1 MSKVITVV
9 GARPQFIKAAVVSR
23 ALKSQP
29 GIEEVIVHTG
39 QHFDANM
46 SSIFFEELGIPAPKY
61 NLGIGGGTHAQNT
74 GRSMEGL
81 EAIIEKER
89 ADVVL
94 VFGDTDSTLAGAL
107 AAAKLF
113 VPVAHVEAGLRSFN
127 RRMPEEINRIVTDH
141 LAAWLFAPSRV
152 AVENLAREGIV
163 GDMVRMVGDVMYD
176 SVLAFTEI
184 AESKSNPLRSHGL
197 TPQGY
202 ILATLHRKENT
213 DDAVRLREI
222 LSGLAQAPCEVVLP
236 LHPRTRKR
244 LLDLGMPAHRPLR
257 LIDPVGYLEMLVLEK
272 NARLIATDSGG
283 VQKEAF
289 FHRVPCVTFRD
300 ETEWVELVELGVN
313 VLVGANAET
322 IGAAIKK
329 QPSSLEFSPIYGD
342 GRAAAA
348 IAAALAE
355 C

>member
-23 ALKSQP
+23 ALKARP
-29 GIEEVIVHTG
+29 DIEEVIVHTG

-46 SSIFFEELGIPAPKY
+46 SSVFFEELGIPAPKY

-74 GRSMEGL
+74 GRSMEGV
-81 EAIIEKER
+81 EAIVEQER
-89 ADVVL
+89 ADLVL
-94 VFGDTDSTLAGAL
+94 VYGDTDSTLAGAL

-141 LAAWLFAPSRV
+141 LATLLFAPSRV
-152 AVENLAREGIV
+152 AVENLAREGII
-163 GDMVRMVGDVMYD
+163 GDRVRMVGDVMYD
-176 SVLAFTEI
+176 SVLAFTGI
-184 AESKSNPLRSHGL
+184 AERKSDALRCHGL

-213 DDAVRLREI
+213 DDADRLRQI
-222 LSGLAQAPCEVVLP
+222 LSGLAQAPCQVVLP

-244 LLDLGMPAHRPLR
+244 LLDLGIPVQPPLR
-257 LIDPVGYLEMLVLEK
+257 FIEPIGYLEMLVLEK

-313 VLVGANAET
+313 ALVGANAER
-322 IGAAIKK
+322 IGAAING
-329 QPSSLEFSPIYGD
+329 QPSRLEFSPIYGD
-342 GRAAAA
+342 GRAADA
-348 IAAALAE
+348 IAAALADR
-355 C
+355 